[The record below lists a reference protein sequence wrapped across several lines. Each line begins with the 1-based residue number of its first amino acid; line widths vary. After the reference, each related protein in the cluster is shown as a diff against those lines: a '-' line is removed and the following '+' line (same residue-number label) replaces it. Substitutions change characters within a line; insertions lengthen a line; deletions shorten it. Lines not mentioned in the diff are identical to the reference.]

1 MNLGAPASC
10 RLLPRANS
18 RHDASA
24 PSTALL
30 QSLTDIMKSNVTLAA
45 LFLATA
51 LHSLAVVGPP
61 YYDSFAYTNG
71 SLGDVGGSGGWDA
84 ATNANVTVTGGNLT
98 GPAGLPAATGNMI
111 VLSKGAGA
119 NYTTFAN
126 SGQITAGQV
135 YFSFLFKP
143 GSASGASSAGL
154 DIAALS
160 AQDGSSAALNL
171 QLRNNS
177 GFKLGLKKAGG
188 TAVFP
193 TSGLLVGTNYLV
205 IGKYDFSTS
214 PNTASLWILTN
225 YASTEVAAGAAAVSI
240 NTGTD
245 FSAASGLGR
254 FYLNGAGVPTAAVNV
269 DELRLGTSWV
279 DVLST
284 NATPPPTVVITTPH
298 ITQTQHTGTHVILHG
313 TNGTAG
319 GGYEIICA
327 TNVNLPLNQWS
338 VVGSNN
344 FSGTGLFDCTNNIT
358 PGFTQAFYRLR
369 IGGGGAGATNPP
381 AGTPPTI
388 NAQPQ
393 DQSAAVGQGALFTVG
408 ASGSAPLT
416 YQWFFN
422 TNTPIASA
430 TNATHNIAAVS
441 SNDLGNYRV
450 IVANSSGSATSS
462 VATLTISAAPT
473 NGTWYVSPSGNDSSP
488 GTLALPFATL
498 GKAVSVVQAG
508 QTIYLRGGTYLP
520 NATINITTSG
530 TASNRINLLAYP
542 GEQPYLNFTNQPVS
556 TANRGILFKTNANYW
571 TVKGL
576 EVGYA
581 GDNGIKVEGSHH
593 RFEQCLFHNNG
604 DTGLQIGF
612 GHTNSNPGGLLA
624 AYVEVVNC
632 DAWQNFD
639 VAGNGGNADGFAA
652 KMHCGQGIIFT
663 GCRAWENS
671 DDGWDLF
678 ETDYSVIISNCW
690 TWKSAM
696 IGGQGNGNGFKLGGD
711 GAGGNSMGVHYV
723 YNGVAFGCK
732 VNNFTQNSHR
742 DGEVIINCT
751 AFSPG
756 ASGYNYFF
764 EGTLNGGR
772 QNVFKNNASIPRSG
786 TNGGGFIEDNGPL
799 EANNSWNLAVT
810 VSSADFNSILETAAK
825 APRQPD
831 GSLPTGFARLVAGS
845 DLIDKGV
852 NVGIPFN
859 GASPDLG
866 AFEYAP

>member
-1 MNLGAPASC
+1 MPK
-10 RLLPRANS
+10 
-18 RHDASA
+18 
-24 PSTALL
+24 
-30 QSLTDIMKSNVTLAA
+30 LTTLAA

-51 LHSLAVVGPP
+51 LNCLAIAGPP
-61 YYDSFAYTNG
+61 FYDGFAYTNG
-71 SLGDVGGSGGWDA
+71 SLGSVGGAGGWDA
-84 ATNANVTVTGGNLT
+84 GTNANVTVTAGNLT
-98 GPAGLPAATGNMI
+98 GPAGFPAATGNMI

-119 NYTTFAN
+119 NYATFAS
-126 SGQITAGQV
+126 SGQITSGQV

-154 DIAALS
+154 DIGAVS
-160 AQDGSSAALNL
+160 AQDGSSAAINL

-193 TSGLLVGTNYLV
+193 TITMTNGTTFLI

-214 PNTASLWILTN
+214 PNTASLWILTSYPSN
-225 YASTEVAAGAAAVSI
+225 EVAAGAAAVSI

-245 FSAASGLGR
+245 FVSASGLGR
-254 FYLNGAGVPTAAVNV
+254 FYLNGAGVPTASVNV
-269 DELRLGTSWV
+269 DELRISTSWT
-279 DVLST
+279 DVVST
-284 NATPPPTVVITTPH
+284 NTSQPPPPIVTNTTPH
-298 ITQTQHTGTHVILHG
+298 ITFAQHDGAHFILHG

-327 TNVNLPLNQWS
+327 TNPTLPLNLWTP
-338 VVGSNN
+338 VGSNN
-344 FSGTGLFDCTNNIT
+344 FSGTGIFDATNYVT
-358 PGFTQAFYRLR
+358 PGMPQAFYRIR
-369 IGGGGAGATNPP
+369 CGGGGGGNTNPP

-388 NAQPQ
+388 NSQPQ
-393 DQSAAVGQGALFTVG
+393 DQSAAIGQGALFSVG
-408 ASGSAPLT
+408 ASGSAPLS

-422 TNTPIASA
+422 TNTTIANA
-430 TNATHNIAAVS
+430 TNATHNIATVS
-441 SNDLGNYRV
+441 SNHAGSYRV

-462 VATLTISAAPT
+462 IATLTLSAAPT
-473 NGTWYVSPSGNDSSP
+473 NGTWFVSTTGNDSNP
-488 GTLALPFATL
+488 GTLASPFATL
-498 GKAVSVVQAG
+498 GKAASVALPG

-520 NATINITTSG
+520 SATIHITNSG
-530 TASNRINLLAYP
+530 TANARIQLLAYP
-542 GEQPYLNFTNQPVS
+542 GEQPYLNFVSQPVS
-556 TANRGILFKTNANYW
+556 TANRGIIFTTNSSYW
-571 TVKGL
+571 NIKGL

-612 GHTNSNPGGLLA
+612 GHTDSNPGGLLA
-624 AYVEVVNC
+624 AYIEVVNC

-663 GCRAWENS
+663 GCRAWENG

-696 IGGQGNGNGFKLGGD
+696 LGGQGNGNGFKLGGD

-742 DGEVIINCT
+742 DGEVILNCL

-764 EGTLNGGR
+764 EGTLNGGK
-772 QNVFKNNASIPRSG
+772 QNVFKNNASIPRTG

-810 VSSADFNSILETAAK
+810 VSSADFNSILEAAAK

-852 NVGIPFN
+852 SVGIPFN